1 MEGESEISSIITRY
15 KLIKEYCTKIYKK
28 FIVVLTSWII
38 MSKSKLEGVLPIYR
52 LGYRCPRR
60 EDRREVVKLGAGGA
74 LDLAEMLEHFFSEI
88 VEILG
93 GVFIFDCFDWKVD
106 LLVEAVSGVVLVVF
120 WDSIVDFDT
129 QSHASLISPTS

>member
-1 MEGESEISSIITRY
+1 M
-15 KLIKEYCTKIYKK
+15 
-28 FIVVLTSWII
+28 
-38 MSKSKLEGVLPIYR
+38 
-52 LGYRCPRR
+52 
-60 EDRREVVKLGAGGA
+60 KLGAGGA

-129 QSHASLISPTS
+129 